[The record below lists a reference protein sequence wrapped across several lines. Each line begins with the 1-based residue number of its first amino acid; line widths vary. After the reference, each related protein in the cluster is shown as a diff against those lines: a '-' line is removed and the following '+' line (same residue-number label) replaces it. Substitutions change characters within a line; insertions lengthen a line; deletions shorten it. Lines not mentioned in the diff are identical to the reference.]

1 MNDLKHRILV
11 AVKDDLVDIE
21 KALADNLNPYLD
33 LVSDVAGHILFSGG
47 KRLRPLLMVLS
58 ARICGYNG
66 NYEKTF
72 STALEYLHAATLLHD
87 DLVDEA
93 TLRRGK
99 PVAHSKW
106 GNSITVLVG
115 DYLLARALSI
125 SAATG
130 RLRIVQILAGLT
142 ENMSQGEVHQLMR
155 KGDTSLTE
163 EEYKEVIRRKTAMLF
178 EAACRVSA
186 IIADATEEQ
195 ERALAEYGYNLGI
208 AFQMAGDLFDYT
220 LQTSEF
226 GKEVGADLREGKLT
240 LPVIHALKN
249 TTSDDKD
256 RMVKII
262 QNQDF
267 SAEDFKTLV
276 ELLDKH
282 GGLAYTQ
289 HTAASHIEKAQKA
302 LSLFKPSQT
311 KDIMILRNTPSRARF
326 RKKAWCMVH
335 RGHEFGNRNN
345 ENHENS
351 KHQKPY
357 KSF

>member
-1 MNDLKHRILV
+1 MNDLKHRIFT

-58 ARICGYNG
+58 ARLCGYNG
-66 NYEKTF
+66 DYEKTF

-93 TLRRGK
+93 SLRRGK

-106 GNSITVLVG
+106 GNSIAVLVG

-125 SAATG
+125 SAGTG

-155 KGDTSLTE
+155 KGDISLTE
-163 EEYKEVIRRKTAMLF
+163 DEYKDIIRRKTAVLF

-208 AFQMAGDLFDYT
+208 AFQMADDLFDYT

-240 LPVIHALKN
+240 LPVIYALQQAQ
-249 TTSDDKD
+249 SGD
-256 RMVKII
+256 RELMIKII
-262 QNQDF
+262 QDQGF
-267 SAEDFKTLV
+267 SEADFKTLTD
-276 ELLDKH
+276 LLEKY
-282 GGLAYTQ
+282 GGLTYTQ
-289 HTAASHIEKAQKA
+289 NLAATYLDTAKKA
-302 LSLFKPSQT
+302 LTVFDSSPT
-311 KDIMILRNTPSRARF
+311 KETMMDIAEYVLARD
-326 RKKAWCMVH
+326 A
-335 RGHEFGNRNN
+335 
-345 ENHENS
+345 
-351 KHQKPY
+351 
-357 KSF
+357 